1 MLAGSAHF
9 GRIRS
14 VMTKV
19 AGKRLSHAV
28 PAAPAL
34 ELVPA
39 GLRPESAA

>member
-28 PAAPAL
+28 PAL